1 MVLSRCEALQSTTG
15 RDTMATAPKA
25 LDDMF
30 HDLLKDVYYAE
41 KQILKALP
49 KMARAAKSPELRK
62 AFETHRDETEG
73 HIERLSDVFEAIGK
87 APRGKTCD
95 AILGILE
102 EGKAVMED
110 YADSPALDA
119 GLVASA
125 QAVEHYE
132 MTRYGTLKAW
142 AQQLEHKEAAA
153 LLDATL
159 AEETKTDELL
169 TKISSSTNSAAVA
182 KAKVADRPTAKGPS
196 SEALRAFPFG
206 PVLLKSNPLAR
217 E

>member
-1 MVLSRCEALQSTTG
+1 
-15 RDTMATAPKA
+15 MATSPKP
-25 LDDMF
+25 LDEMFLDM
-30 HDLLKDVYYAE
+30 LKDVYYAE

-49 KMARAAKSPELRK
+49 KMAKAAKAPELQK
-62 AFETHRDETEG
+62 AFLTHRDETEG
-73 HIERLSDVFEAIGK
+73 QVERLSQVFETIGK
-87 APRGKTCD
+87 APRAKTCD

-132 MTRYGTLKAW
+132 MARYGTLKAW
-142 AQQLEHKEAAA
+142 AQQLGHKEAVA

-159 AEETKTDELL
+159 SEETKTDKLL
-169 TKISSSTNSAAVA
+169 TQLGSPANKAAIA
-182 KAKVADRPTAKGPS
+182 QAA
-196 SEALRAFPFG
+196 
-206 PVLLKSNPLAR
+206 
-217 E
+217 

>member
-1 MVLSRCEALQSTTG
+1 
-15 RDTMATAPKA
+15 MATNAAKA

-30 HDLLKDVYYAE
+30 HDMLQDVYYAE

-49 KMARAAKSPELRK
+49 KMAKAAKAPELKK
-62 AFETHRDETEG
+62 AFETHREETEG
-73 HIERLSDVFEAIGK
+73 HVERLGEVFEVIGK

-132 MTRYGTLKAW
+132 MTRYGTLKSW
-142 AQQLEHKEAAA
+142 AKQLGHNDAAA

-159 AEETKTDELL
+159 AEETKTDKLL
-169 TKISSSTNSAAVA
+169 TQLGGPANLAAVA
-182 KAKVADRPTAKGPS
+182 QA
-196 SEALRAFPFG
+196 RA
-206 PVLLKSNPLAR
+206 A
-217 E
+217 

>member
-1 MVLSRCEALQSTTG
+1 
-15 RDTMATAPKA
+15 MATNAAKA

-30 HDLLKDVYYAE
+30 HDMLKDVYYAE

-49 KMARAAKSPELRK
+49 KMAKAAKAPELKK
-62 AFETHRDETEG
+62 AFETHREETEG
-73 HIERLSDVFEAIGK
+73 HVERLGEVFEVIGK

-132 MTRYGTLKAW
+132 MTRYGTLKSW
-142 AQQLEHKEAAA
+142 AKQLGHNDAAA

-159 AEETKTDELL
+159 AEETKTDKLL
-169 TKISSSTNSAAVA
+169 TQLGGPANLAAVA
-182 KAKVADRPTAKGPS
+182 QAKAA
-196 SEALRAFPFG
+196 
-206 PVLLKSNPLAR
+206 
-217 E
+217 

>member
-1 MVLSRCEALQSTTG
+1 
-15 RDTMATAPKA
+15 MAANTPKA

-30 HDLLKDVYYAE
+30 HDMLKDVYYAE

-49 KMARAAKSPELRK
+49 KMAKAAKSPELKK
-62 AFETHRDETEG
+62 AFETHREETEG
-73 HIERLSDVFEAIGK
+73 HVERLGEVFEVIGK

-102 EGKAVMED
+102 EGKAVIED

-132 MTRYGTLKAW
+132 MTRYGTLKSW
-142 AQQLEHKEAAA
+142 AKQLGHNDAAA

-159 AEETKTDELL
+159 AEETKTDKLL
-169 TKISSSTNSAAVA
+169 TQLGGPANSAAVA
-182 KAKVADRPTAKGPS
+182 HAKPA
-196 SEALRAFPFG
+196 
-206 PVLLKSNPLAR
+206 
-217 E
+217 

>member
-1 MVLSRCEALQSTTG
+1 
-15 RDTMATAPKA
+15 MATNTPKA
-25 LDDMF
+25 LDDLF
-30 HDLLKDVYYAE
+30 HDMLKDVYYAE

-49 KMARAAKSPELRK
+49 KMAKAAKSPELKK
-62 AFETHRDETEG
+62 AFETHREETEG
-73 HIERLSDVFEAIGK
+73 HVERLGDVFEAIGK

-132 MTRYGTLKAW
+132 MTRYGTLKSW
-142 AQQLEHKEAAA
+142 AQQLGHKDAVT

-169 TKISSSTNSAAVA
+169 TKISGSTNSAAVA
-182 KAKVADRPTAKGPS
+182 KAKAA
-196 SEALRAFPFG
+196 
-206 PVLLKSNPLAR
+206 
-217 E
+217 

>member
-1 MVLSRCEALQSTTG
+1 
-15 RDTMATAPKA
+15 MATNTPKA
-25 LDDMF
+25 LDDLF

-49 KMARAAKSPELRK
+49 KMAKAAKSTDLKK
-62 AFETHRDETEG
+62 AFETHRAETEG
-73 HIERLSDVFEAIGK
+73 HVERLSDVFDAIGK

-95 AILGILE
+95 AILGILD
-102 EGKAVMED
+102 EGKTVMED

-132 MTRYGTLKAW
+132 ITRYGTLKSW
-142 AQQLEHKEAAA
+142 AQQLGHKAAVS

-169 TKISSSTNSAAVA
+169 TKISASTNSAATSKA
-182 KAKVADRPTAKGPS
+182 KAA
-196 SEALRAFPFG
+196 
-206 PVLLKSNPLAR
+206 
-217 E
+217 

>member
-1 MVLSRCEALQSTTG
+1 
-15 RDTMATAPKA
+15 MATTPKP
-25 LDDMF
+25 LDELF
-30 HDLLKDVYYAE
+30 HDMLKDVYYAE

-49 KMARAAKSPELRK
+49 KMAKAATSPELKK
-62 AFETHRDETEG
+62 AFETHRAETEG
-73 HIERLSDVFEAIGK
+73 QVERLSEVFDLIGK
-87 APRGKTCD
+87 APRAKTCD

-132 MTRYGTLKAW
+132 MARYGTLKAW
-142 AQQLEHKEAAA
+142 AQQLGHKDAVK

-159 AEETKTDELL
+159 AEETRTDKAL
-169 TKISSSTNSAAVA
+169 TQLGGPANSAAVA
-182 KAKVADRPTAKGPS
+182 KAA
-196 SEALRAFPFG
+196 
-206 PVLLKSNPLAR
+206 
-217 E
+217 

>member
-1 MVLSRCEALQSTTG
+1 MAEAKSK
-15 RDTMATAPKA
+15 M

-30 HDLLKDVYYAE
+30 HDMLKDVYYAE

-49 KMARAAKSPELRK
+49 KMAKAAKSADLKK
-62 AFETHRDETEG
+62 AFEAHRVETENQV
-73 HIERLSDVFEAIGK
+73 ERLSDVFEAIGK
-87 APRGKTCD
+87 SPRGKTCD

-132 MTRYGTLKAW
+132 ITRYGTLKAW
-142 AQQLEHKEAAA
+142 AEKLGHKDAVR

-169 TKISSSTNSAAVA
+169 TKISASTNNAAVA
-182 KAKVADRPTAKGPS
+182 KNQAA
-196 SEALRAFPFG
+196 
-206 PVLLKSNPLAR
+206 
-217 E
+217 

>member
-1 MVLSRCEALQSTTG
+1 
-15 RDTMATAPKA
+15 MATEPKA
-25 LDDMF
+25 LDDLF
-30 HDLLKDVYYAE
+30 HDMLKDVYYAE

-49 KMARAAKSPELRK
+49 KMAKAAKSPELKK
-62 AFETHRDETEG
+62 AFEAHKAETEG
-73 HIERLSDVFEAIGK
+73 QVERLSDVFEAIGK

-132 MTRYGTLKAW
+132 ITRYGTLKSW
-142 AQQLEHKEAAA
+142 AQQLGHKEAVS

-159 AEETKTDELL
+159 AEETKTDDLL
-169 TKISSSTNSAAVA
+169 TKISKSTNAAAVPKAA
-182 KAKVADRPTAKGPS
+182 KAA
-196 SEALRAFPFG
+196 
-206 PVLLKSNPLAR
+206 
-217 E
+217 

>member
-1 MVLSRCEALQSTTG
+1 
-15 RDTMATAPKA
+15 MATNAPQA

-30 HDLLKDVYYAE
+30 HDMLKDVYYAE
-41 KQILKALP
+41 RQILKALP
-49 KMARAAKSPELRK
+49 KMAKAAKSPELKK
-62 AFETHRDETEG
+62 AFETHREETER
-73 HIERLSDVFEAIGK
+73 HVERLGEVFEVIGK

-132 MTRYGTLKAW
+132 MTRYGTLKSW
-142 AQQLEHKEAAA
+142 AKQLGHNDAAA

-159 AEETKTDELL
+159 AEETKTDKLL
-169 TKISSSTNSAAVA
+169 TQLGGPANSAAVA
-182 KAKVADRPTAKGPS
+182 QAKAA
-196 SEALRAFPFG
+196 
-206 PVLLKSNPLAR
+206 
-217 E
+217 

>member
-1 MVLSRCEALQSTTG
+1 
-15 RDTMATAPKA
+15 MATTPKP
-25 LDDMF
+25 LDEMFLDM
-30 HDLLKDVYYAE
+30 LKDVYYAE

-49 KMARAAKSPELRK
+49 KMAKAAKAPELKK
-62 AFETHRDETEG
+62 AFETHREETEG
-73 HIERLSDVFEAIGK
+73 HVERLGQVFEIVGK
-87 APRGKTCD
+87 APRAKTCD

-132 MTRYGTLKAW
+132 MARYGTLKAW
-142 AQQLEHKEAAA
+142 AKQLGHSDAAT

-159 AEETKTDELL
+159 AEETKTDKTL
-169 TKISSSTNSAAVA
+169 TQLGAPANTAAVA
-182 KAKVADRPTAKGPS
+182 KAA
-196 SEALRAFPFG
+196 
-206 PVLLKSNPLAR
+206 
-217 E
+217 